1 MCEVLY
7 PGNDLLLDI
16 RLPESAMITGEA
28 HLALRFLEGMK
39 AEPLISFHSGQIT
52 GYEFL
57 SQLSAGICSETF
69 FRQQSA
75 GSLTEL
81 FLLQLRLSSGLTT
94 KKRFLN
100 LPVRVLV
107 RRSLCEVICRNNLNG
122 IVVEIQDPEY
132 LTDLCSEELNSL
144 RQNLNHFLFAG
155 AEVYADDVSPAL
167 MKTLSGSGLPL
178 SGMKVSRQQFLSQA
192 GNVTFSH
199 TRRHPPIDPATCLV
213 AEGIETPEQCLLA
226 IMLGFT
232 HGQGWLWPA
241 NVWRFVLEQSS

>member
-1 MCEVLY
+1 MCELLY
-7 PGNDLLLDI
+7 PSNELLSGI
-16 RLPESAMITGEA
+16 RLPESAMIAGEE

-75 GSLTEL
+75 GSLAEL

-107 RRSLCEVICRNNLNG
+107 RRSLCEIICRNNLNG
-122 IVVEIQDPEY
+122 IVVEIQDPEH
-132 LTDLCSEELNSL
+132 LTDLCSEEQDYL
-144 RQNLNHFLFAG
+144 RQNLNHLLFAG
-155 AEVYADDVSPAL
+155 AEVYADDVSPAW
-167 MKTLSGSGLPL
+167 MKTLSGRKLPL
-178 SGMKVSRQQFLSQA
+178 SGMKVSRQQFLSQID
-192 GNVTFSH
+192 NYTFSH
-199 TRRHPPIDPATCLV
+199 PRLYPSSDSATCLV
-213 AEGIETPEQCLLA
+213 AEGIETPEQCMLA

-241 NVWRFVLEQSS
+241 NVWRFVLERSS